1 MMTMVVRVGRT
12 LDLDQ
17 KNVHLRA
24 VLLAFDDE
32 VEVEVEVEVPGS
44 DFGDWPTEMRRS
56 DGACRYRSCYHGPVS
71 PDQRC
76 YQDVPKDGVFALEER
91 AE

>member
-1 MMTMVVRVGRT
+1 MMTMVARVGRT

-17 KNVHLRA
+17 KNVHPRA

-32 VEVEVEVEVPGS
+32 VEVELPENC
-44 DFGDWPTEMRRS
+44 FGRWPTERRRRS
-56 DGACRYRSCYHGPVS
+56 DGACRCQSCYYGPVS
-71 PDQRC
+71 HDQRC
-76 YQDVPKDGVFALEER
+76 YQDVLKDDIFALEER